1 MSHLDEV
8 IARVNAA
15 VAENIISHMN
25 ELLVVLSDDAELSRE
40 DRYAQQQRL
49 RVAIAHHGRQV
60 KEEAEE
66 RRDQLTKGGSIL

>member
-25 ELLVVLSDDAELSRE
+25 ELLIVLSDDAELSRE
-40 DRYAQQQRL
+40 ERYEQQQRL
-49 RVAIAHHGRQV
+49 RAAISHHGRQM
-60 KEEAEE
+60 KEDAEE
-66 RRDQLTKGGSIL
+66 RRDQMTKGGSIL